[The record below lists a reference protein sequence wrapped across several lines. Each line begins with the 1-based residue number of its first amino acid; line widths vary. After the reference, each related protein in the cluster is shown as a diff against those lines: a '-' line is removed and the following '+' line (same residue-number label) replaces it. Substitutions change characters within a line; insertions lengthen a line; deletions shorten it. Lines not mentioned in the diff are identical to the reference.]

1 MRSSGKFLSLLLAT
15 IIEFFENNC
24 FNVSSIS
31 SKCMCL
37 LIILLTFGPRGLN
50 SPQNITVVVVMERF
64 FFFLV
69 TERDTFSIL
78 SNVDFTVFG
87 LFPLTTK

>member
-15 IIEFFENNC
+15 IIGFFGNNC

-37 LIILLTFGPRGLN
+37 LIILLTFGPCGK
-50 SPQNITVVVVMERF
+50 NITVVVAMERF
-64 FFFLV
+64 FFFPV
-69 TERDTFSIL
+69 IERDTFSIL

>member
-1 MRSSGKFLSLLLAT
+1 MRSSGKLLSRLLAT
-15 IIEFFENNC
+15 IIEFFGNNC
-24 FNVSSIS
+24 FNVSSVS
-31 SKCMCL
+31 YKCLCL

-50 SPQNITVVVVMERF
+50 SPENITVVVVMERF

-69 TERDTFSIL
+69 AERDTFSIL
-78 SNVDFTVFG
+78 SNVDFAVFG